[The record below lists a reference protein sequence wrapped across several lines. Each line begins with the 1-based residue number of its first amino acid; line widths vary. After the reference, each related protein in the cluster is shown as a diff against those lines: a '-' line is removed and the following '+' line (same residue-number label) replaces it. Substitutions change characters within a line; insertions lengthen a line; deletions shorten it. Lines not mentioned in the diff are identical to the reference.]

1 MLPPKP
7 TFTPTLGSGSMIST
21 TPLGRT
27 FAVSKPKTM
36 TLARWSKSYLWMH
49 VSKVCSCLRAIL
61 LSFSPCSRASRVRS
75 VSFLPKWPQT
85 GLRLHWSYWECAHN
99 LRGIYASGNPELS
112 QRLPLYVLG
121 TVHWSAPLV
130 LAVHQRSACLHLP
143 GVCHPPA

>member
-1 MLPPKP
+1 
-7 TFTPTLGSGSMIST
+7 MIST

-36 TLARWSKSYLWMH
+36 TLERWSKSYLWMH
-49 VSKVCSCLRAIL
+49 VSKALPL
-61 LSFSPCSRASRVRS
+61 LSFSPCGRASRVRS

-85 GLRLHWSYWECAHN
+85 SLRLHWSHWKCAHS

-112 QRLPLYVLG
+112 QWLPLFVLG

-130 LAVHQRSACLHLP
+130 LAVHQRSPCLHLP
-143 GVCHPPA
+143 GVRHPPAQPLDRRHHCKYAFFSP